1 MKLDGKEILSDESME
16 AIKKTQ
22 TEMSKIFDQ
31 QAKVMA
37 KVAIPSEV
45 LKMIDNLAPVFESVQ
60 NIMEPITKQ
69 LSKIAKAVEE
79 VQEEF
84 AALYP
89 QRAET
94 IKNMS
99 SIGWTVGNID
109 SFQIMDS
116 LDGMSTEE
124 MDEFLINYYSKD
136 NYKNMF
142 EELDLIIEFLDAG
155 YKNQAKTLKSILT
168 QDINNYKIAIPVL
181 FPILEY
187 TFEKEM
193 GMLNMQDTMRFRDIR
208 DKKQLV
214 NKKDLKS
221 IWISMIVSTYT
232 VLQNDFDN
240 GSSQRAGF
248 NQGINKVKYSR
259 HSVLHGRFNPSRLTI
274 KDLIQLILLTSSVQS
289 IAPIEEHYK

>member
-1 MKLDGKEILSDESME
+1 MHLDGKEILSDESME

-22 TEMSKIFDQ
+22 TEISKTFEQ
-31 QAKVMA
+31 QAKAMA
-37 KVAIPSEV
+37 KVSIPSEV

-60 NIMEPITKQ
+60 NIMEPIAKQ
-69 LSKIAKAVEE
+69 LSKIAESIDE
-79 VQEEF
+79 VQEEL
-84 AALYP
+84 AAMYP
-89 QRAET
+89 KRAET
-94 IKNMS
+94 IKSMS
-99 SIGWTVGNID
+99 SIGWTVGSID

-116 LDGMSTEE
+116 LDGRSTEE
-124 MDEFLINYYSKD
+124 INKFLMEYYSEND
-136 NYKNMF
+136 YKNMF

-155 YKNQAKTLKSILT
+155 YKNQAETLKFILI

-208 DKKQLV
+208 SKKQLV

-221 IWISMIVSTYT
+221 IWTSMIVSTYT

-274 KDLIQLILLTSSVQS
+274 KDLIQLILLISSVQS
-289 IAPIEEHYK
+289 IAPIEEYYK